1 MQTESSREQRELE
14 GVESGYFSGIA
25 HPNRSY
31 RYLKPGEQADIGI
44 VKELINAAAEYHIPL
59 EKNISSMEA
68 NWYYPE
74 DVLEILP
81 TIIWSVQMPILYRR

>member
-1 MQTESSREQRELE
+1 M
-14 GVESGYFSGIA
+14 ESGYFSGIA
-25 HPNRSY
+25 HPDRSY

-68 NWYYPE
+68 SG
-74 DVLEILP
+74 DILE
-81 TIIWSVQMPILYRR
+81 ILYRRLSGRFRCPFCIGDDEKISLLNFF